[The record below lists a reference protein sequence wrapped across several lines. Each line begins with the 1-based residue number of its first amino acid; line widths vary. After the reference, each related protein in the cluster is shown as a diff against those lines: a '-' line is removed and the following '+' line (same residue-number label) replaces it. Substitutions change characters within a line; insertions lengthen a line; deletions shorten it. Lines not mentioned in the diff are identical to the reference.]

1 MPRLVQNILTARPL
15 NLVRPRQ
22 RKLLPRPGPS
32 RRAEANLCLDQFPVR
47 DVAILKSDGRTQGLG
62 MDKALN
68 EFVHHQNVAYFTRQL
83 LAAPDVQCRR
93 MLMKLLAEERSRA
106 RSNGWNLLQE

>member
-1 MPRLVQNILTARPL
+1 
-15 NLVRPRQ
+15 
-22 RKLLPRPGPS
+22 
-32 RRAEANLCLDQFPVR
+32 
-47 DVAILKSDGRTQGLG
+47 

-68 EFVHHQNVAYFTRQL
+68 EFVHHQNVAYFARQL